1 MAADGKDVH
10 VHTGSGTLCIG
21 PDKVSDNGQN
31 VRKDSEVS
39 EKVSEIIKLSISQE
53 FISASVAVVPGK
65 KSATLTD
72 DLGPKTFRIY
82 KVKR

>member
-53 FISASVAVVPGK
+53 FISAYDVVAPGK

>member
-1 MAADGKDVH
+1 M
-10 VHTGSGTLCIG
+10 SE
-21 PDKVSDNGQN
+21 KVSEKWPLDT
-31 VRKDSEVS
+31 KIAEIMSEKLCLEPKVS
-39 EKVSEIIKLSISQE
+39 EKVSEKLSEIIKLSISQE
-53 FISASVAVVPGK
+53 FISASDVVVPGK

>member
-1 MAADGKDVH
+1 
-10 VHTGSGTLCIG
+10 
-21 PDKVSDNGQN
+21 
-31 VRKDSEVS
+31 VS
-39 EKVSEIIKLSISQE
+39 EKVSEKLSEIIKLSISQE
-53 FISASVAVVPGK
+53 FISASDVVAPGK